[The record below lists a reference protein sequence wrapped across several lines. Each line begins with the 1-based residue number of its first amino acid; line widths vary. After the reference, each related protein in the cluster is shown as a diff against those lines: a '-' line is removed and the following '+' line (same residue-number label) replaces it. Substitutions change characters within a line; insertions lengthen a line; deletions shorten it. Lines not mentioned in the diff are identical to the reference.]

1 MYIIKVATIYPDLFF
16 NLSVQCFENLVV
28 VYFGGVKFSA
38 DIILPSTILF
48 FSLFLCTY
56 STRFFLASEIR
67 CEFPP

>member
-48 FSLFLCTY
+48 FFPFFCAPTLLA
-56 STRFFLASEIR
+56 FFLQAK
-67 CEFPP
+67 